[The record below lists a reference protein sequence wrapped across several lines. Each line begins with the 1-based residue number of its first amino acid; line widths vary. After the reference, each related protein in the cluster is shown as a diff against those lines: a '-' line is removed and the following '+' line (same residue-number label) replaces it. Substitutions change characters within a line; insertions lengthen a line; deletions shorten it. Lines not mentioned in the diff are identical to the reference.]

1 MDEDE
6 DHCLSMDGI
15 PELNLPNTRSDYARS
30 MSSHSNTRILTA
42 LTGSVETM
50 ARGWV
55 IVMWLVADRADN
67 SVQVFVSVS

>member
-30 MSSHSNTRILTA
+30 MSSHSNTRILNA
-42 LTGSVETM
+42 LTSSIETM
-50 ARGWV
+50 GNSNV
-55 IVMWLVADRADN
+55 VCDRPC
-67 SVQVFVSVS
+67 